1 MECGGGCQICINNR
15 SRCDCKTA
23 VHNDMAG
30 HTKEALEAAI
40 ASSCATMGVA
50 KLKDKQREAII
61 SFVEGNDVLVILP
74 TGYGKS
80 LCFALLPLV
89 FDCLR
94 GEVKASIVVCISP
107 LTSLMMEQR
116 TRFSHRGLSVEFLG
130 ELQTDP
136 LSMRN
141 VEEGEV
147 QLLYVSPECILR
159 NPRWRE
165 MLLSAVYQ
173 RKLAA
178 IVVDEAH
185 CIPQW

>member
-1 MECGGGCQICINNR
+1 
-15 SRCDCKTA
+15 
-23 VHNDMAG
+23 
-30 HTKEALEAAI
+30 
-40 ASSCATMGVA
+40 
-50 KLKDKQREAII
+50 
-61 SFVEGNDVLVILP
+61 
-74 TGYGKS
+74 
-80 LCFALLPLV
+80 
-89 FDCLR
+89 
-94 GEVKASIVVCISP
+94 
-107 LTSLMMEQR
+107 MMEQR

-141 VEEGEV
+141 VKEGEV
-147 QLLYVSPECILR
+147 QLRYVSPECILR

-173 RKLAA
+173 RELTA

>member
-1 MECGGGCQICINNR
+1 MAAVQY
-15 SRCDCKTA
+15 SREA
-23 VHNDMAG
+23 VED
-30 HTKEALEAAI
+30 AI
-40 ASSCATMGVA
+40 ASSCAVMGVVE
-50 KLKDKQREAII
+50 LKEKQKEAIK

-89 FDCLR
+89 FDYLR
-94 GEVKASIVVCISP
+94 GEANTSIVICVSP
-107 LTSLMMEQR
+107 LTSLMMEQKM
-116 TRFSHRGLSVEFLG
+116 RFSHLGFSAEFFG

-136 LSMRN
+136 KSIRN
-141 VEEGEV
+141 VEEGNV
-147 QLLYVSPECILR
+147 QLLYVSPESILR

-165 MLLSAVYQ
+165 MILSSVYQ

-178 IVVDEAH
+178 IVVDKAH